1 MKVKPLRKREDEE
14 WMHLVGDAV
23 TSPAD
28 LRLKFGDKMRGL
40 DSVTERF
47 PMRVN
52 SYYLSL
58 IEKAGDSIFRQ
69 CIPDSRELSDEGL
82 IDPLEEEEH
91 SPVPGL
97 THRYPDR
104 VLFLVS
110 SRCAVYC
117 RFCNR
122 RRKVGRPDVVTP
134 ETIREG
140 LAYIRANKDIRD
152 VLLSGG
158 DPLLLSDKE
167 LFRILTDLR
176 AIPHVEI
183 IRIGSRVPCT
193 LPQRITPGLAEMLKG
208 FHPLYINAHF
218 NHPRELTCEAAAA
231 CSRLA
236 DAGIPLGC
244 QTVLLKGVND
254 DPFVMKSLM
263 QGLLKMRAKPYYLF
277 QADLVK
283 GTSHFWTPLERGLE
297 IMNAL
302 QGHTSGMCLPH
313 FAVDLPH
320 GGGKVPFLPNY
331 VEEKKDNGLVLRT
344 FEQKRHFYPLFCLGK
359 GDLND

>member
-1 MKVKPLRKREDEE
+1 
-14 WMHLVGDAV
+14 MHLVGDAV

-28 LRLKFGDKMRGL
+28 LRLKFGDKMRDL

-58 IEKAGDSIFRQ
+58 IEKAGDPIFRQ

-140 LAYIRANKDIRD
+140 LAYIRSDKKIRD

-183 IRIGSRVPCT
+183 IRIGSRIPCT

-218 NHPRELTCEAAAA
+218 NHPRELTFEAAAA

-320 GGGKVPFLPNY
+320 GGGKVPLLPNY

-344 FEQKRHFYPLFCLGK
+344 FEQKRHFYPLFYLGK